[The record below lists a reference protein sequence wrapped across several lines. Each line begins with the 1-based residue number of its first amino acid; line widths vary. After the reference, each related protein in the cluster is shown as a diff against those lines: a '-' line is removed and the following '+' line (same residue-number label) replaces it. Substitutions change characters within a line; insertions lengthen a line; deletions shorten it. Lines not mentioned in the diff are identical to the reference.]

1 MKDLSELIHSTD
13 RLSDALFRRCER
25 DADVSLPTP
34 AEERPWSKGYAALF
48 EQERREPFRIPAIR
62 NAHPDVQGRLRRCN
76 GEKIGRGCGWLLT
89 AVVDDTMMIL
99 AKL

>member
-34 AEERPWSKGYAALF
+34 AEERPWSEGYAALF
-48 EQERREPFRIPAIR
+48 EQERREPFRIPAGR
-62 NAHPDVQGRLRRCN
+62 NAHPDVQGCLRR
-76 GEKIGRGCGWLLT
+76 
-89 AVVDDTMMIL
+89 
-99 AKL
+99 